1 MHNWTS
7 YAYCARCDRPLREN
21 EYRIRRSEGTTFCFC
36 RLCNSRA
43 RKPYSLIQAIGQVTL
58 ELIVLGVPCI
68 YWLKST
74 GIEPAKIRTVVFL
87 ITLYLMLAHFVQGWW
102 QKSKCKPIYDRWV
115 MQHGTYPDNWPN
127 HCSGEFEAYSET
139 PDGKISA
146 KLGAILEKTPDGEI
160 LAKLGAILET
170 ALIFLLLAF
179 LGGSLVG
186 WPGVSCAAAITIFNF
201 RAQHLSKKAA
211 RTTAESLGRSLGRSL
226 GWLLFGHPIVF
237 WGLLIGAL
245 VAFIYW
251 WSVGAF
257 E

>member
-1 MHNWTS
+1 MCMPNWMS

-21 EYRIRRSEGTTFCFC
+21 EYRISISEGTRFCFC

-43 RKPYSLIQAIGQVTL
+43 RKPHSLIQAIGQTTLGVT
-58 ELIVLGVPCI
+58 IFGVPCI
-68 YWLKST
+68 YWLKSIGT
-74 GIEPAKIRTVVFL
+74 EPAKIRTVVFL
-87 ITLYLMLAHFVQGWW
+87 ITLYMMLVHFVHGWW

-127 HCSGEFEAYSET
+127 HCSGEFEAFSET
-139 PDGKISA
+139 PDGKI
-146 KLGAILEKTPDGEI
+146 
-160 LAKLGAILET
+160 LAKWDAILET

-179 LGGSLVG
+179 FGGSLAG
-186 WPGVSCAAAITIFNF
+186 WPGVSCAAAITVFNY

-211 RTTAESLGRSLGRSL
+211 RTRAKSLGRSLGRSL

-245 VAFIYW
+245 VALIYW

>member
-7 YAYCARCDRPLREN
+7 YAYCARCDRPLRES
-21 EYRIRRSEGTTFCFC
+21 EYRSERSEGTTFCFC

-43 RKPYSLIQAIGQVTL
+43 RKPDSLIQAIGQVTL
-58 ELIVLGVPCI
+58 GVIIFGVPCF
-68 YWLKST
+68 YFMNSE
-74 GIEPAKIRTVVFL
+74 GFEPAEIRTVVFL
-87 ITLYLMLAHFVQGWW
+87 ITLYFMLMHFVHGWW

-115 MQHGTYPDNWPN
+115 IKHGLNPEYWPD
-127 HCSGEFEAYSET
+127 HCSGEFEPYSET
-139 PDGKISA
+139 PDGKILA
-146 KLGAILEKTPDGEI
+146 KLGAILEKTSDGEI
-160 LAKLGAILET
+160 LAKFLET

-179 LGGSLVG
+179 LGGSLAG
-186 WPGVSCAAAITIFNF
+186 WPGVSCAAAITVFNY

-211 RTTAESLGRSLGRSL
+211 RTKAESLGRSLGRSL

-245 VAFIYW
+245 VALIYW

-257 E
+257 G